1 MLSASVNDEGEIS
14 TEYSSVTAMSVS
26 PLPMAVW
33 EAGKV
38 ELRAGLCH
46 ECVMG
51 ELLPSSS
58 LACVM
63 SKALVE

>member
-1 MLSASVNDEGEIS
+1 MNDVGEI
-14 TEYSSVTAMSVS
+14 TTKYCSVTAVSVS

-33 EAGKV
+33 EARKV
-38 ELRAGLCH
+38 QLQTGLCH
-46 ECVMG
+46 HCVMG

-63 SKALVE
+63 KKVLVE